1 MKLGVVMVFRK
12 MQDQIMELAK
22 GFPVITITGP
32 RQSGKTTLA
41 KMTFAKYKYIDLE
54 VPQNRVIIKEDPY
67 SLLSDPNGYYII
79 DEFHYVPELLSI
91 VKVMVDTS
99 RLTAQFILTGSNNFV
114 MMKGVSQSLAGR
126 TAIFELLPFDLSE
139 AYSDR
144 TSLDRVLFRG
154 LYPRLIDKD
163 IDPVMFYGSYINTY
177 LQRDLRALLAIQNL
191 DSFGRF
197 LTLCAGRTGSL
208 LNKQALAA
216 DAGVDAKTAA
226 NWLSILQSS
235 YIIHL
240 LNPYYGN
247 IGKRLSKSPK
257 LYFLDT
263 GLACNLL
270 GIRDETDLSSHPLRG
285 NIFETLVVSE
295 VIKFYHNRGLKPPVT
310 FYRDNSGLEVDLL
323 VQKGDRFLMMEI
335 KSSQSI
341 NPSFY
346 ASLSRL
352 SKLKISPIPW
362 LVYGGDRTWNNE
374 YASNVSFWDLRE
386 KLDLYENYANAF
398 SDTLPSL

>member
-1 MKLGVVMVFRK
+1 MISRK

-41 KMTFAKYKYIDLE
+41 KMSFAKYKYIDLE
-54 VPQNRVIIKEDPY
+54 VLQNRVILKEDPY
-67 SLLSDPNGYYII
+67 SLLNDPHGYYII
-79 DEFHYVPELLSI
+79 DEFQYVPELLSI
-91 VKVMVDTS
+91 VKVMVDAS
-99 RLTAQFILTGSNNFV
+99 QLTAQFILTGSNNFV
-114 MMKGVSQSLAGR
+114 MMKGISQSLAGR
-126 TAIFELLPFDLSE
+126 TAIFELLPFELSE
-139 AYSDR
+139 AYPHK

-154 LYPRLIDKD
+154 FYPRLIDKD
-163 IDPVMFYGSYINTY
+163 IDPAMFYGSYINTY
-177 LQRDLRALLAIQNL
+177 LQRDLRALTAIQNL

-197 LTLCAGRTGSL
+197 LSLCAGRTGSL
-208 LNKQALAA
+208 LNKHALAA

-240 LNPYYGN
+240 LNPFYGN

-270 GIRDETDLSSHPLRG
+270 GIRDEIDLSAHPLRG

-295 VIKFYHNRGLKPPVT
+295 VIKFYLNRGLKPPVS
-310 FYRDNSGLEVDLL
+310 FYRENSGLEVDLL
-323 VQKGDRFLMMEI
+323 VQKGDRFLMIEI
-335 KSSQSI
+335 KSAQSI
-341 NPSFY
+341 NSAAY
-346 ASLSRL
+346 SSLSRIA
-352 SKLKISPIPW
+352 KLNKSQNPW
-362 LVYGGDRTWNNE
+362 LVYGGESTWKNE
-374 YASNVSFWDLRE
+374 FATNVSFWDLSER
-386 KLDLYENYANAF
+386 LNLYENSAKA
-398 SDTLPSL
+398 DK